1 MSPHAV
7 TPLTVKSENNFDFLR
22 LIFASSV
29 LVFHMVVLTRIW
41 PGAPLENTLAR
52 LAELSIQGF
61 FVISGALVYGSFLN
75 SKELGNYFNKR
86 VRRLYPAYAVI
97 ILVPAIISL
106 LISGQLVQ
114 VLKYVGANL
123 IFMNFLEPN
132 LPGLFEDHRHSAVN
146 GALWTLKIEVMFYLA
161 LPVLG
166 WLLTKAGSLK
176 WALLAVIYIG
186 AEIWRGVIPDL
197 DMPYAAQIG
206 RQLPGQMSF
215 FVVGMTLWMVRQ
227 KAQDNAI
234 KLWLIGIALL
244 MGSLMPYLET
254 IRPLAVGALVAGIA
268 YAPGLSLKAARWGD
282 ISYGVYITHFPII
295 NGLIALGVFAVNPW
309 LGIAL
314 SGVIVVFSSL
324 LMWRFVERPFLR
336 RDSHYRRAEHDTP

>member
-29 LVFHMVVLTRIW
+29 LVFHMVVLTSIW